1 MNVKAW
7 FDDRGKGEITPGQ
20 KYWERIENGIRHSA
34 HFMPIITGNWMQKL
48 TNTSSLKDETIKA
61 RDWLTECS
69 KQDSTIQLKDYSVP
83 VIIKGSSYNG
93 VAITEGYVE
102 QVASFGVLP
111 ITLFNGIDM
120 ISFDEKD
127 FSVFEKIKW

>member
-1 MNVKAW
+1 
-7 FDDRGKGEITPGQ
+7 
-20 KYWERIENGIRHSA
+20 
-34 HFMPIITGNWMQKL
+34 MQKL
-48 TNTSSLKDETIKA
+48 TNTSSLKEETLKA
-61 RDWLTECS
+61 RDWLAECN
-69 KQDSTIQLKDYSVP
+69 KPDSIIQLKDYSVP

-111 ITLFNGIDM
+111 NTLFHGIDM

-127 FSVFEKIKW
+127 YCVFEKIKW